1 MIRTSKPVTERDAAG
16 VERHHHMDSAVRP
29 ERWSPS
35 ALQGVPRPGGGGGF
49 RAMVGGT
56 RRGFRIRRSASL
68 RKVFLRAGR
77 SAVARDHRVS
87 SCEHAPRDRGSPGP
101 GSQLIR
107 ERKDAFRSYQAL
119 HRPGCSHRTARSS
132 PGRNQR
138 DELPAGALVGLPVS
152 AGTIEGQARVILDIG
167 RGRTRSGRHP
177 GHRLHRPQLDAPIR
191 RDQRPRDGGWA
202 A

>member
-1 MIRTSKPVTERDAAG
+1 MVTKCTTRCSTTGRRRRVSRDGGRDEARVSNPSFCLAEKGLLAGRAIGGGARSSSLIMRACAARSG
-16 VERHHHMDSAVRP
+16 VTGAGEPAHPRAQGRFQVVSSA
-29 ERWSPS
+29 
-35 ALQGVPRPGGGGGF
+35 PRP
-49 RAMVGGT
+49 A
-56 RRGFRIRRSASL
+56 
-68 RKVFLRAGR
+68 
-77 SAVARDHRVS
+77 
-87 SCEHAPRDRGSPGP
+87 
-101 GSQLIR
+101 
-107 ERKDAFRSYQAL
+107 
-119 HRPGCSHRTARSS
+119 CSHRTARSS

-167 RGRTRSGRHP
+167 RGRTRSGLHP